1 MTCDLR
7 RLPGVGP
14 GQVAR
19 PELDGV
25 AQVDGPLAREVH
37 HEGAVGD
44 GGRRLAGVAQQR
56 DLDPGGG
63 LDLSRAHA
71 GQPPGPLPVTCTQ
84 HDRRLRTCSFV
95 PLTPTLR

>member
-1 MTCDLR
+1 MACGLR

-44 GGRRLAGVAQQR
+44 GAGVS
-56 DLDPGGG
+56 PESHSSGIW
-63 LDLSRAHA
+63 
-71 GQPPGPLPVTCTQ
+71 
-84 HDRRLRTCSFV
+84 
-95 PLTPTLR
+95 TLAATWT